1 MVQEEILYELKKG
14 LTSYMPLLGKMADE
28 VVGQGV
34 SVYPI
39 FVAFKGQQ
47 EVGLGLPVIQAEEG
61 RLFDWTIH
69 ISTLEELASRQVIG
83 MEKVDNFRIIYKD
96 AAEQLCFLVW
106 DAGQASFA
114 FIPRVQQG

>member
-1 MVQEEILYELKKG
+1 MVQEEILYELRKG
-14 LTSYMPLLGKMADE
+14 LTTYLALLGKMADE
-28 VVGQGV
+28 VVAQGV

-47 EVGLGLPVIQAEEG
+47 EVGLGLPVIQAEQG
-61 RLFDWTIH
+61 RLFDWTVH
-69 ISTLEELASRQVIG
+69 ISTLEELVSRQVVGI
-83 MEKVDNFRIIYKD
+83 EKIDNFRRIYKD

-114 FIPRVQQG
+114 FIPRVQEG